1 MGLMK
6 HEQTIDYLI
15 DLVIDVQTV
24 RSCLTAAE
32 RDPEFTPEGYCC
44 PNHLHLASG
53 SIAILRARQRMSE
66 MMRIVPGSSLVV
78 APTDRHRHA

>member
-1 MGLMK
+1 MGLMQ

-32 RDPEFTPEGYCC
+32 RDPQFTPQ
-44 PNHLHLASG
+44 A
-53 SIAILRARQRMSE
+53 IAI
-66 MMRIVPGSSLVV
+66 
-78 APTDRHRHA
+78 PTICISPPAASRC